1 MISLALGAKTF
12 KMKFGHRGGNH
23 PVMNMK
29 TGKIEITSQNHS
41 YAVDVYSLKDTPLEL
56 THKNLLDNTAE
67 GVECMEKKI
76 FSVQYHPESAPGP
89 QDSAYLFDKFIS
101 LMQKGEE

>member
-23 PVMNMK
+23 PVVNLE

-41 YAVDVYSLKDTPLEL
+41 YAVDVDSLENTPLTL
-56 THKNLLDNTAE
+56 THRNLLDNTAE
-67 GVECMEKKI
+67 GVESKDDKL

-89 QDSAYLFDKFIS
+89 QDSAYLFDKFID
-101 LMQKGEE
+101 LMAKEAE

>member
-23 PVMNMK
+23 PVMNIE

-41 YAVDVYSLKDTPLEL
+41 YAVDVK
-56 THKNLLDNTAE
+56 
-67 GVECMEKKI
+67 
-76 FSVQYHPESAPGP
+76 
-89 QDSAYLFDKFIS
+89 
-101 LMQKGEE
+101 